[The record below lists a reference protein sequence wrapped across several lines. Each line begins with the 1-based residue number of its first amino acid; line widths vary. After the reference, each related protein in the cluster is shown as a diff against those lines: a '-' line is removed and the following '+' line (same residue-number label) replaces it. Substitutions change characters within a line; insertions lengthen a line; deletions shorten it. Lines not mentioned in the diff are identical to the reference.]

1 MAEKNSF
8 TISLRTT
15 GYTEALKSGEVTIP
29 GVTLNFIEVEPQI
42 AAFRRMVRN
51 LEYDICEL
59 ASTTYMVARGHGAP
73 FKALPVFFNR
83 RFHHEGLL
91 VRPGAGIREPK
102 DLEGRKVGVRAYSVT
117 TGVWTRG
124 ILQNEYGVDPFKV
137 TWVVDDEEHVEELK
151 LPENVVHV
159 PQGKS
164 LAGMMAAGEID
175 AGMHGSAGI
184 GREGPPREGWEAG
197 KTVPGTDAYPEL
209 IPDAEKREAEW
220 YQRTGIYPIHPT
232 IAIQD
237 KAVAANPELPRLLY
251 DALVDSKNRYLKK
264 LHSGEAATKADKKL
278 LALTEIVGP
287 DPLPYG
293 LAVNR
298 PAIEALM
305 TYAVQQKLMPSK
317 MAIGDLFYEFDN

>member
-1 MAEKNSF
+1 MAAQSRF

-15 GYTEALKSGEVTIP
+15 GYTEALKRGEVTIP
-29 GVTLNFIEVEPQI
+29 GITLDFIEVEPQI

-51 LEYDICEL
+51 LEFDICEL
-59 ASTTYMVARGHGAP
+59 ASTTYFIARAYGSP

-91 VRPGAGIREPK
+91 VRPGSGIAQPK
-102 DLEGRKVGVRAYSVT
+102 DLEGRRVGARAYSVT

-124 ILQNEYGVDPFKV
+124 ILQNEYGVDPAKV
-137 TWVVDDEEHVEELK
+137 TWVVDDEEHVAQLK
-151 LPENVVHV
+151 LPSNVVRV

-164 LAGMMAAGEID
+164 LAGMMASGEID
-175 AGMHGSAGI
+175 AGLHGSAGI
-184 GREGPPREGWEAG
+184 GREGAPREGWESG
-197 KTVPGTDAYPEL
+197 ETVPPTDHYPEL
-209 IPDAEKREAEW
+209 IADAEALEADW
-220 YQRTGIYPIHPT
+220 FRRTGIYPIHPT

-237 KAVAANPELPRLLY
+237 AAVAANPDLPRLLY
-251 DALVDSKNRYLKK
+251 AALVESKERYLSK
-264 LHSGEAATKADKKL
+264 LHSGKATSKADQKL
-278 LALTEIVGP
+278 LKLSRIVGP

-305 TYAVQQKLMPSK
+305 TYAVQQQLMPAP
-317 MAIGDLFYEFDN
+317 MNINDLFYVIE